1 MGRRKKTIRRVEY
14 SDYQFLH
21 EISKSRN
28 TNGREYT
35 KIEIVCLMRYG
46 LHIERILSTTGEQ
59 SRPRGLGEP
68 VVDGV
73 RS

>member
-1 MGRRKKTIRRVEY
+1 MGRRKKTIRKVEY
-14 SDYQFLH
+14 SGYQFLR

-28 TNGREYT
+28 TNGRKYT
-35 KIEIVCLMRYG
+35 KIEIACLMRYG
-46 LHIERILSTTGEQ
+46 SHIKRILSTTGEQ

-68 VVDGV
+68 VVDGF